1 MNCTGQVLSNI
12 LLYNNL
18 LTKLFSSHLP
28 GYSSICI
35 NSMQTILTN
44 WKNYFTPQDLAYVQ
58 NLNRKQKL
66 NSNRLKTLTLCLNI
80 AKINHGYN

>member
-1 MNCTGQVLSNI
+1 MNCTGKVLSNI

-18 LTKLFSSHLP
+18 LAKLFSPHLP
-28 GYSSICI
+28 LYSYICI

-44 WKNYFTPQDLAYVQ
+44 WKNYFTPQDLAYVP